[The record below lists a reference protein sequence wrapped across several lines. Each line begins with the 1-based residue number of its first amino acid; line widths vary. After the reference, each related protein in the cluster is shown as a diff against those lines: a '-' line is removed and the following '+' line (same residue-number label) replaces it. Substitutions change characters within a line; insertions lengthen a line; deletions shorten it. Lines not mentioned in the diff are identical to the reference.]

1 MLHCSLCFS
10 SRLCCLAHIHLERT
24 GLSANSPWRNRIKC
38 KNLKMPHIHLER
50 IRLSANSPRKNKMQ
64 KIDIYLVSLNF
75 QFGSTVIFQR
85 MINRKYTIIATIAQ
99 LFWKSESVQYLSF
112 ISRLFVWGL
121 TISRAWDREDVWL
134 AWKFSQTFCQ
144 TWKFSQTFCQT

>member
-1 MLHCSLCFS
+1 MLHRSLCLS
-10 SRLCCLAHIHLERT
+10 SRLCCLPHIHLERT
-24 GLSANSPWRNRIKC
+24 ELSNKIKKLQTVLGWDWHKNYKSNRFYSRQVANCLNKV
-38 KNLKMPHIHLER
+38 KLK
-50 IRLSANSPRKNKMQ
+50 S
-64 KIDIYLVSLNF
+64 
-75 QFGSTVIFQR
+75 IFL
-85 MINRKYTIIATIAQ
+85 IC

-144 TWKFSQTFCQT
+144 TWKFSQTFCQTWFNIFFFS